1 MKTLVKDDKEEALF
15 RERAK
20 NQSYDELKRSLE
32 ELLTEKAESNQQL
45 ATIAQEERKM
55 ATETQAMEE
64 LDRLIN
70 EDAKAL
76 RTERRQVLVTR
87 MKTMV
92 EQIDE

>member
-1 MKTLVKDDKEEALF
+1 MKDDKEESLF

-20 NQSYDELKRSLE
+20 TQSYDDLKRSLE
-32 ELLTEKAESNQQL
+32 ELLTEKTEANQQL
-45 ATIAQEERKM
+45 AAIAQEERKM

-76 RTERRQVLVTR
+76 RTERRQALVTR
-87 MKTMV
+87 MKTLV